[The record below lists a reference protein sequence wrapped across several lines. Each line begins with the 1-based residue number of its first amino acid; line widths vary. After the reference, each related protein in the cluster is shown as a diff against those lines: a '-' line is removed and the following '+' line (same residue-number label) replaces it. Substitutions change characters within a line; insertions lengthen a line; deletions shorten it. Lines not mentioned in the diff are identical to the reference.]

1 MKIPSE
7 KLHER
12 LNELI
17 EKPLGKL
24 RDPEELE
31 MVLRRRLTKKEFKLF
46 VAEIEELP
54 MAGVMEKLKL
64 DVKRRRELSAGIRQK
79 LNRDSIKREL
89 FGAKA

>member
-7 KLHER
+7 KLRER
-12 LNELI
+12 LSELI

-46 VAEIEELP
+46 VAELEEVP
-54 MAGVMEKLKL
+54 MEDVMDKLKL
-64 DVKRRRELSAGIRQK
+64 DEERRRELSANTRQK
-79 LNRDSIKREL
+79 VNQDKIKREL
-89 FGAKA
+89 YKAEV

>member
-7 KLHER
+7 KLRKR
-12 LNELI
+12 LNEMI

-24 RDPEELE
+24 KDTDDLE

-46 VAEIEELP
+46 AAELEELP
-54 MAGVMEKLKL
+54 LESVMQRLKL
-64 DVKRRRELSAGIRQK
+64 DEERRRELAENVRQK

-89 FGAKA
+89 YEAEV